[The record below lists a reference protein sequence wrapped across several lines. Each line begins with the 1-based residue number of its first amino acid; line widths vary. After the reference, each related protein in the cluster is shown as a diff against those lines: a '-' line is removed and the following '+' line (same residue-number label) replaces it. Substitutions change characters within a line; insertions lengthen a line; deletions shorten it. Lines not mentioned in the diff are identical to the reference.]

1 MVVSCDYG
9 TGSHGVSGI
18 RSYTAK
24 TDATG
29 YYIVR
34 QIYSRVMIPQLK
46 PNGCTLSMVSG
57 TTAYPKKGP
66 GPNGYAFDVP
76 GHIELHAPTAGYWR
90 PTTRPSP
97 PTCAPCNATGA
108 LCGDPRLV
116 GGDGIAFWFHGE
128 RERDFCIVSDAAL
141 HINAHFIGKRSA
153 DGAHD
158 LTWVQA
164 VGILFGQHKLYIGAQ
179 QEAVW
184 DPTADHLFFSLDGLP
199 LMRVARTGGQRDFV
213 SADGGVR
220 IERDGVLNHAR
231 IEIEGL
237 LSLTLEAKPIARKD
251 WIEDSCL
258 VHLDLG
264 FEFSQLSGRVE
275 GVLGQT
281 YQKSWS
287 LDDRPTANR
296 KTYILHEVDPYRSS
310 SLFSTDCSVSTFEA
324 APYLQDSAS
333 GHFQM
338 AMLDDQEEPA
348 DGVSHCFHDSV
359 NGGLKC
365 LERR

>member
-1 MVVSCDYG
+1 MAHLLLLAALALGLALAAVPVAAEWGTIDGYIYADPCGHGGSPGNPHSTPLRNAKMVVSCDYG

-90 PTTRPSP
+90 PTVRPSP

-116 GGDGIAFWFHGE
+116 GGDGVAFWFHGE
-128 RERDFCIVSDAAL
+128 RDRDFCIVSDAAL

-153 DGAHD
+153 DGA
-158 LTWVQA
+158 
-164 VGILFGQHKLYIGAQ
+164 
-179 QEAVW
+179 
-184 DPTADHLFFSLDGLP
+184 
-199 LMRVARTGGQRDFV
+199 
-213 SADGGVR
+213 
-220 IERDGVLNHAR
+220 
-231 IEIEGL
+231 
-237 LSLTLEAKPIARKD
+237 
-251 WIEDSCL
+251 
-258 VHLDLG
+258 
-264 FEFSQLSGRVE
+264 
-275 GVLGQT
+275 
-281 YQKSWS
+281 
-287 LDDRPTANR
+287 
-296 KTYILHEVDPYRSS
+296 
-310 SLFSTDCSVSTFEA
+310 
-324 APYLQDSAS
+324 
-333 GHFQM
+333 
-338 AMLDDQEEPA
+338 
-348 DGVSHCFHDSV
+348 
-359 NGGLKC
+359 
-365 LERR
+365 